1 MISSVGLEHY
11 LDRVGVT
18 GSNPVS
24 PTMRK
29 KIFLIPIITL
39 GIIFIILGL
48 RWMLVDEP
56 WMLDR
61 VANEERL
68 NMTFEKLFSEE
79 INDTLPGYLKQ
90 IYRFFGLW
98 VSIIGLFILSFSKE
112 KFIENKAFAKN
123 LLICIGTMVFSAQVL
138 AYVYIPSSPF
148 IYLGWGSILLFL
160 VSVFLGLS
168 IFLASGLRSTNS
180 ITAIGASSPALK
192 PAFKTLE

>member
-24 PTMRK
+24 PTMIK
-29 KIFLIPIITL
+29 KMFLTPVITL
-39 GIIFIILGL
+39 GVIFVVLGF

-56 WMLDR
+56 WMLDK

-68 NMTFEKLFSEE
+68 KMTFDQLFNEE
-79 INDTLPGYLKQ
+79 INETLPGYLKQ

-98 VSIIGLFILSFSKE
+98 VSIIGLFILSFAKK
-112 KFIENKAFAKN
+112 KFIENKAIAKN
-123 LLICIGTMVFSAQVL
+123 LLICIGTMVISAQKM
-138 AYVYIPSSPF
+138 AYVLIPSSPF

-160 VSVFLGLS
+160 VSLWSYRKLS
-168 IFLASGLRSTNS
+168 
-180 ITAIGASSPALK
+180 
-192 PAFKTLE
+192 

>member
-24 PTMRK
+24 PTMIK
-29 KIFLIPIITL
+29 KMFLTPIITIGVIFVVL
-39 GIIFIILGL
+39 GF

-56 WMLDR
+56 WMLDK

-68 NMTFEKLFSEE
+68 KMTFDQLFNEE

-98 VSIIGLFILSFSKE
+98 VCIIGLFIVSFAKT
-112 KFIENKAFAKN
+112 KFIENKAFARN
-123 LLICIGTMVFSAQVL
+123 LLICIGLMVISAQTM
-138 AYVYIPSSPF
+138 AYFLIPSSPF
-148 IYLGWGSILLFL
+148 IFLGWGSILMFL
-160 VSVFLGLS
+160 VSLWAYRKLS
-168 IFLASGLRSTNS
+168 
-180 ITAIGASSPALK
+180 
-192 PAFKTLE
+192 

>member
-24 PTMRK
+24 PTMIK
-29 KIFLIPIITL
+29 NFFLIPIITL
-39 GIIFIILGL
+39 GVIFVVLGL

-56 WMLDR
+56 WMLDK

-68 NMTFEKLFSEE
+68 NMTFDKLFSED
-79 INDTLPGYLKQ
+79 INETLPSYLKQ

-98 VSIIGLFILSFSKE
+98 VSIIGLFIISFAKK
-112 KFIENKAFAKN
+112 KFIENKAIAKN
-123 LLICIGTMVFSAQVL
+123 LMICIGTMVISAQTM
-138 AYVYIPSSPF
+138 AYILIPSSPF

-160 VSVFLGLS
+160 ISLWSYRKLS
-168 IFLASGLRSTNS
+168 
-180 ITAIGASSPALK
+180 
-192 PAFKTLE
+192 